1 MPIPTGQ
8 IIGNRYRVVKLVG
21 QGGFGAVYRAWDLR
35 LNTPCALKESRVPFP
50 DAVSR
55 FQREASLLANLR
67 HSNLPRVI
75 DYFDIPDKGQYLVM
89 DFVEGEDLE
98 AMLHRL
104 GPLSFVQICPWI
116 VQVCE
121 ALNFLHTQPKPV
133 IHRDI
138 KPANIKITPQ
148 GQAILV
154 DFGTAKKYDPSS
166 AATPASVRSFTPAF
180 SPIEQFG
187 YGKTDAR
194 SDIYALGA
202 TLYLLL
208 TGQDPPT
215 STERM
220 AGKPLPQPSAI
231 KPDIPLP
238 VETAIL
244 RAMQLLPEHRY
255 QSVVDFQADLTQSA
269 ASLHQPARSESLP
282 GSLSEAANISEAT
295 IIVAASGSAHY
306 RSIAQAV
313 QNAVPGAMIR
323 VQPGTYHEE
332 LHIDKPVEIV
342 GDGPLDEV
350 VIESTDGDCLIME
363 TDNANLR
370 GLTLRNRSGSRGGKS
385 YTVDIPRGRLVL
397 EDCDISSDSLACV
410 AIHGP
415 DAEPVLRGCKIH
427 DGRSGGIFIYD
438 GSKGLIEDCEIFGNG
453 RAGIAIRTGGD
464 PIIRRCNIFE
474 GKQSGVYI
482 YESGMGSL
490 EECNIFSNA
499 LTGVEIKQGGNA
511 RIRHCAINRNRYQA
525 IYIHENS
532 TALVEDSD
540 LSGNLRGAWY
550 IGDHCIVNRS
560 GNQE

>member
-1 MPIPTGQ
+1 MPIPTGH
-8 IIGNRYRVVKLVG
+8 IIADRYRVVKLVG

-35 LNTPCALKESRVPFP
+35 LNTPCALKESMVLFP
-50 DAVSR
+50 DAVNR
-55 FQREASLLANLR
+55 FQREASLLAKLR

-75 DYFDIPDKGQYLVM
+75 DYFDIPDRGQYLVM

-104 GPLSFVQICPWI
+104 GPLSFDQIRPW
-116 VQVCE
+116 VDQVCE
-121 ALNFLHTQPKPV
+121 ALNYLHTQPKPV

-154 DFGTAKKYDPSS
+154 DFGTAKMYDPSS

-187 YGKTDAR
+187 YGTTDAR

-208 TGQDPPT
+208 TGQDPPA

-220 AGKPLPQPSAI
+220 AGKPLQQPSSI
-231 KPDIPLP
+231 KPDIPSW

-244 RAMQLLPEHRY
+244 KAVQLLPEHRY
-255 QSVVDFQADLTQSA
+255 QSVADFQADLQFLGLHPA
-269 ASLHQPARSESLP
+269 NQNGASLPAPGRLSDASLP
-282 GSLSEAANISEAT
+282 AA
-295 IIVAASGSAHY
+295 IIVSATGSAHY
-306 RSIAQAV
+306 RSIASAV
-313 QNAVPGAMIR
+313 QNAAPGALIR
-323 VQPGTYHEE
+323 VQAGIYHEE
-332 LHIDKPVEIV
+332 LHLNKPVEIV
-342 GDGPLDEV
+342 GDGPLNEV

-363 TDNANLR
+363 TENARLR
-370 GLTLRNRSGSRGGKS
+370 GVTLRNRSGTRGGKS
-385 YTVDIPRGRLVL
+385 YAIDIPFGRLIL

-410 AIHGP
+410 AIHGANA
-415 DAEPVLRGCKIH
+415 DPVLRGCKIH

-438 GSKGLIEDCEIFGNG
+438 SSKGLIEDCEISGNG

-464 PIIRRCNIFE
+464 PLIRRCKIFE

-482 YESGMGSL
+482 YEGGLGSL
-490 EECNIFSNA
+490 EDCEIFSNA
-499 LTGVEIKQGGNA
+499 LTGVEIKQGGNL
-511 RIRHCAINRNRYQA
+511 RIKRCAINRNRYQA
-525 IYIHENS
+525 IYIHEDS

-540 LSGNLRGAWY
+540 LSKNLRGAWY
-550 IGDHCIVNRS
+550 IGERCNVNRS